1 MKRVSAVQ
9 VHAVQALV
17 FTVTLLI
24 ICVVDHHAQSPM
36 DRKPTLL
43 SLASVEMVSLAMLN
57 LVLSA
62 SRRCWV
68 VLVERRIQVLLVTL
82 K

>member
-1 MKRVSAVQ
+1 MKHVSVAQ
-9 VHAVQALV
+9 VRAVQALV

-24 ICVVDHHAQSPM
+24 ISVVDHHAQSLM

-43 SLASVEMVSLAMLN
+43 NFASVEMSLAMLN
-57 LVLSA
+57 LVSYA
-62 SRRCWV
+62 SRQSGS

-82 K
+82 

>member
-1 MKRVSAVQ
+1 MVLLDVL
-9 VHAVQALV
+9 QALV

-57 LVLSA
+57 LVSSA
-62 SRRCWV
+62 SRQRGS
-68 VLVERRIQVLLVTL
+68 VLVERRIQVVLVTL